1 MICYGLVDW
10 LIRYPMTAVVTVVF
24 TSCPTRGGQQRN
36 QFRLRCR
43 FLEVRVIQT
52 LFVMEY
58 SFYSFIILA
67 WSPYFPVF
75 CYFFRSRH
83 LPSVHSSI
91 VFMTFKLILGTLAN
105 HLKVQL
111 RNMSTAHLTSLEL
124 AILKSCH
131 QIVKLIYKL
140 LRSDHHW
147 KYSSL
152 NKKITRQYSWLNK
165 CSHKTT

>member
-1 MICYGLVDW
+1 
-10 LIRYPMTAVVTVVF
+10 
-24 TSCPTRGGQQRN
+24 
-36 QFRLRCR
+36 
-43 FLEVRVIQT
+43 
-52 LFVMEY
+52 MEY

-75 CYFFRSRH
+75 SYFFRSRH
-83 LPSVHSSI
+83 LPSVHSLI
-91 VFMTFKLILGTLAN
+91 AFMTFRLILGTLAN

-147 KYSSL
+147 KCSSL
-152 NKKITRQYSWLNK
+152 NKKKKKSPDSIAGLTNAVTRQRSSLLVSSNYYFIL
-165 CSHKTT
+165 

>member
-1 MICYGLVDW
+1 MSGFVS
-10 LIRYPMTAVVTVVF
+10 MTTNIDCAAH
-24 TSCPTRGGQQRN
+24 QRSAIWYW
-36 QFRLRCR
+36 LRCR

-83 LPSVHSSI
+83 LPSVHSLI

-124 AILKSCH
+124 AIFKSCH

-152 NKKITRQYSWLNK
+152 SKKNHQTV
-165 CSHKTT
+165 

>member
-1 MICYGLVDW
+1 M
-10 LIRYPMTAVVTVVF
+10 LITD
-24 TSCPTRGGQQRN
+24 TSYEDKEKKQNIQNWYQGTSYCAAHQRSAIWYW
-36 QFRLRCR
+36 LRCR

-67 WSPYFPVF
+67 WSPYFSVF

-83 LPSVHSSI
+83 LPSVHSLI